1 MPRRLEQWRSLAPCE
16 RRLLAQLLFL
26 LPTIGATLR
35 LLGFKRTR
43 DLLKRFVPSSA
54 ASKPNDS
61 IEIPFT
67 AKRITRLVGI
77 AGRHGPYRATCLRQS
92 LALWYLLRRRRVPAQ
107 MCIGVRKENQE
118 LQAHAW
124 VEYRGTPL
132 GQENLH
138 FAFFEGLDPGDTHY
152 CAHQDQ

>member
-1 MPRRLEQWRSLAPCE
+1 MRRRLEQWRNLAPCD
-16 RRLLAQLLFL
+16 RHLFVQLLLL
-26 LPTIGATLR
+26 LPAIGATLR

-43 DLLKRFVPSSA
+43 DLLRRFVPPSA
-54 ASKPNDS
+54 AFEPNDS
-61 IEIPFT
+61 IKIPFA
-67 AKRITRLVGI
+67 AKRIARLVGI

-92 LALWYLLRRRRVPAQ
+92 LALWYLLRRRRIPAQ
-107 MCIGVRKENQE
+107 MCIGVRKENQK

-132 GQENLH
+132 GQESLH
-138 FAFFEGLDPGDTHY
+138 YASFEGLDPRDGHY